1 MDTIGYR
8 VTGPPEELKEARDF
22 MDPPH
27 GIASAFDRRSA
38 LPLIRGLA
46 RLHDSM
52 VLVDDEG
59 LVVWMSEALASI
71 CEDPERLRGHRW
83 TEMLVVQSEGER
95 LAGMLGR
102 VGHLANESVALRGP
116 SGGSV
121 PVKLSAARL
130 GDAEAS
136 WATVTIARPDTH
148 SQIAGLQFPHS
159 PECLK
164 AILESSPD
172 GVVVVGRNRQI
183 AYVNPALEQL
193 LGRPRAELVG
203 KPVDRYVHPCEGLDR
218 IARELRPESPVRD
231 QDVQMHHRDGTVIC
245 VSVSASLLCLS
256 DGTDMGAVAYLRDVT
271 QRRRTEEDL
280 ARSNVQLEHYVD
292 AVSHDLRS
300 PLVSL
305 LGFSRLLREDYG
317 ARIDEKGRHFLDRI
331 EQAGRTMESL
341 IHDLLELSRIG
352 RAEAEKS
359 LIDPRSV
366 LDRLRA
372 EFKPRLDQDGA
383 DLELPEHPP
392 LLMCNRTRLY
402 QLFSN
407 LVGNA
412 LDHMGSVEQP
422 TIRVEVRTLAE
433 AHQITVS
440 DNGKGIDPANHARI
454 FEIFQSLG
462 PRKDGRRGT
471 GVGLAIVKKIA
482 ETHGGRVWVESDLG
496 KGTRFHL
503 TLPCS

>member
-1 MDTIGYR
+1 MNPR
-8 VTGPPEELKEARDF
+8 HE
-22 MDPPH
+22 
-27 GIASAFDRRSA
+27 IASAFDRRSA

-52 VLVDDEG
+52 ALVDDAG
-59 LVVWMSEALASI
+59 RVVWMSDGLSAI
-71 CEDPERLRGHRW
+71 CGDPERLRGRPW
-83 TEMLVVQSEGER
+83 TEMVVVPSEGER
-95 LAGMLGR
+95 LATTLSR
-102 VGHLANESVALRGP
+102 VGHLANESVPLRGP
-116 SGGSV
+116 GGKAI

-136 WATVTIARPDTH
+136 WATVTIARPETNAQTTDR
-148 SQIAGLQFPHS
+148 QFPHS
-159 PECLK
+159 FDCLE
-164 AILESSPD
+164 AILDSSPD
-172 GVVVVGRNRQI
+172 GVVVVGRNRLI
-183 AYVNPALEQL
+183 VYVNPAAEQL
-193 LGRPRAELVG
+193 LGHPRAEVVG
-203 KPVDRYVHPCEGLDR
+203 KPVDSYVHCGEALDQIR
-218 IARELRPESPVRD
+218 DALRPTHPVRG
-231 QDVQMHHRDGTVIC
+231 QDLELCRRDGTVIC
-245 VSVSASLLCLS
+245 VSVSASLLRLR

-271 QRRRTEEDL
+271 ERRRTEEDL
-280 ARSNVQLEHYVD
+280 ARSNAQLEHYVD

-352 RAEAEKS
+352 RTEADKS

-366 LDRLRA
+366 LALLHA
-372 EFKPRLDQDGA
+372 EFKPRLDQEGA
-383 DLELPEHPP
+383 SLELPESPP
-392 LLMCNRTRLY
+392 PLMCNRTRLY

-412 LDHMGSVEQP
+412 LDHMGEVERP
-422 TIRVEVRTLAE
+422 LIRVEVKSLPNS
-433 AHQITVS
+433 HQITVS
-440 DNGKGIDPANHARI
+440 DNGKGIDPAHHDRI

-471 GVGLAIVKKIA
+471 GIGLAIVKKIV
-482 ETHGGRVWVESDLG
+482 ETHGGRVWVDSRPDQG
-496 KGTRFHL
+496 ASFHL
-503 TLPCS
+503 TLPCR

>member
-1 MDTIGYR
+1 
-8 VTGPPEELKEARDF
+8 
-22 MDPPH
+22 
-27 GIASAFDRRSA
+27 
-38 LPLIRGLA
+38 
-46 RLHDSM
+46 M

-59 LVVWMSEALASI
+59 RVVWMSDALASI
-71 CEDPERLRGHRW
+71 CGDPEWFRGRPW
-83 TEMLVVQSEGER
+83 VEMLVLQSEGER
-95 LAGMLGR
+95 LASMLGR
-102 VGHLANESVALRGP
+102 IGHLANESVSLRGQ
-116 SGGSV
+116 GGRSI

-136 WATVTIARPDTH
+136 WATVTITRPDTH
-148 SQIAGLQFPHS
+148 SQVADPQFPQS
-159 PECLK
+159 LEYLK
-164 AILESSPD
+164 AILDSSPD
-172 GVVVVGRNRQI
+172 GVVVVGRNRRI
-183 AYVNPALEQL
+183 AYANPAMEQL
-193 LGRPRAELVG
+193 LGHPPAEMVG
-203 KPVDRYVHPCEGLDR
+203 KPVDSYIHRCECLDR
-218 IARELRPESPVRD
+218 IAGALRPNSPVRD
-231 QDVQMHHRDGTVIC
+231 QDLQLRRRNGTVLS
-245 VSVSASLLCLS
+245 VSVSASLLRLD

-271 QRRRTEEDL
+271 ERRRTEEDL
-280 ARSNVQLEHYVD
+280 ARSNAQLEHYVD

-317 ARIDEKGRHFLDRI
+317 SRIDEKGRHFLDRI

-383 DLELPEHPP
+383 ALELPDNPP

-412 LDHMGSVEQP
+412 LDHMGRVERP
-422 TIRVEVRTLAE
+422 TIRVEVKTLQD

-440 DNGKGIDPANHARI
+440 DNGEGIDPAHHARI

-462 PRKDGRRGT
+462 PHKDGRRGT
-471 GVGLAIVKKIA
+471 GIGLAIVKKIA

-496 KGTRFHL
+496 KGAQFHL